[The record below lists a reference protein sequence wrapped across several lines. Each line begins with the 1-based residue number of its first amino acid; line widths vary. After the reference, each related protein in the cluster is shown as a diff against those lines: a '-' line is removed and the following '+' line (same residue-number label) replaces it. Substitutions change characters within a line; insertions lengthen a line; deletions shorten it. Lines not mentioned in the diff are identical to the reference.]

1 MCLHS
6 MVISA
11 IILKLIDDILVAVDM
26 KLGVVILIIELSA
39 GFDIVDHKVLWTF
52 FNQNFKLL
60 VLLSLC
66 LLVEIVPFWS
76 YSVR

>member
-39 GFDIVDHKVLWTF
+39 PFDIVDITKF
-52 FNQNFKLL
+52 FGRSSIKISN
-60 VLLSLC
+60 
-66 LLVEIVPFWS
+66 
-76 YSVR
+76 Y

>member
-26 KLGVVILIIELSA
+26 KLGVVILIIELSVA
-39 GFDIVDHKVLWTF
+39 FDIVDHKVL
-52 FNQNFKLL
+52 
-60 VLLSLC
+60 
-66 LLVEIVPFWS
+66 
-76 YSVR
+76 